1 MLGPAPGGD
10 GERARQARTVA
21 GARSRP
27 ASDSLGAKGQ
37 GRRGVWACESGGSFL
52 ILETEPRAA
61 VLPTAEPGSFW
72 PGSRPSC
79 GRVGATWWD
88 PWPRRARAGLPAT
101 SRASGSWGRR
111 GDSSRR
117 AGRKASHVSHPDPP
131 TRGEPSL
138 VLGFPGL
145 CRAAPARASPP
156 REPAPEGQREAI
168 PVCGHTS
175 PLLAPGPSRGR
186 LWHRTHFLKETDAN

>member
-1 MLGPAPGGD
+1 MLGDPQAPGPPQSGLGGKAGHRWQGVWAARASPGGLGARASTLQRGEAAVLGPAPGGD

-21 GARSRP
+21 GARSHP

-37 GRRGVWACESGGSFL
+37 GRRGVWACESGASFL
-52 ILETEPRAA
+52 IVETEPRAA

-101 SRASGSWGRR
+101 SRASGS
-111 GDSSRR
+111 
-117 AGRKASHVSHPDPP
+117 
-131 TRGEPSL
+131 
-138 VLGFPGL
+138 
-145 CRAAPARASPP
+145 
-156 REPAPEGQREAI
+156 
-168 PVCGHTS
+168 
-175 PLLAPGPSRGR
+175 
-186 LWHRTHFLKETDAN
+186 